1 MLIQVA
7 ISFEIEYVKPMSE
20 RNSPEAVK
28 KRKLSDIRHGRHC
41 VFRNFMHL
49 VFVTKYRRDVL
60 TDPIL
65 KRMEELVRE
74 TCIQMDC
81 ELIEFNGEHD
91 HAHMMVSVHPKVAVS
106 NLVGK
111 LKGKSAYFI
120 RQEFRKE
127 VRKKLW
133 GDHFWSPSYCVVS
146 CGGAPLEIVKQYIEE
161 QRRPQT

>member
-1 MLIQVA
+1 
-7 ISFEIEYVKPMSE
+7 MSK

-28 KRKLSDIRHGRHC
+28 KRNLPEIRHGRHC
-41 VFRNFMHL
+41 VFKNIVHL

-60 TDPIL
+60 TDPVL
-65 KRMEELVRE
+65 KRMEVLMKE
-74 TCIQMDC
+74 TCSQMEC
-81 ELIEFNGEHD
+81 SLIEFNGEDD
-91 HAHMMVSVHPKVAVS
+91 HAHLMVSVHPKVAIS

-120 RQEFRKE
+120 RQEFAKQ

-146 CGGAPLEIVKQYIEE
+146 CGGAPLEIVRQYIEN
-161 QRRPQT
+161 QRRPQA

>member
-1 MLIQVA
+1 
-7 ISFEIEYVKPMSE
+7 MSE
-20 RNSPEAVK
+20 RNSPEAIK
-28 KRKLSDIRHGRHC
+28 NRHLTEIRHGRHC
-41 VFRNFMHL
+41 VFKNILHL

-60 TDPIL
+60 TDSIL
-65 KRMEELVRE
+65 RRLKELTRE
-74 TCIQMDC
+74 TCTQMKC

-120 RQEFRKE
+120 RQEFSKE

-146 CGGAPLEIVKQYIEE
+146 CGGAPLEIVKKYIED
-161 QRRPQT
+161 QRRPQASRLERS